1 MTGLALLSAG
11 VGLASAMV
19 GGVFLG
25 FSDFIMR
32 ALDRA
37 EPAAAIAVM
46 QQINVTVLRSVFLTV
61 FLLLAPACLAAS
73 AVAWQTGAQGQSLW
87 IYAGTAV
94 YIMGSLLVTIAGNVP
109 MNNRLAAMDPDAQK
123 SRDYWQIYR
132 RRWTRLNTIRTIA
145 SLIAAACFLFAAM
158 ISV

>member
-1 MTGLALLSAG
+1 MTGLALISAA
-11 VGLASAMV
+11 VGLASAVV

-32 ALDRA
+32 ALKRA
-37 EPAAAIAVM
+37 EPAAAISVM

-61 FLLLAPACLAAS
+61 FLLLAPACLAA
-73 AVAWQTGAQGQSLW
+73 AALAWQTDAQGQSMW

-94 YIMGSLLVTIAGNVP
+94 YVIGCLMVTIAGNVP
-109 MNNRLAAMDPDAQK
+109 MNNRLAEMAPDSQL
-123 SRDYWQIYR
+123 SCDYWQIYL
-132 RRWTRLNTIRTIA
+132 RRWTRLNTIRTMA
-145 SLIAAACFLFAAM
+145 SLIAAACFLVAAI